1 MKLEFIS
8 TNTYYRHVLEN
19 IYKIAKDKINS
30 FYYLEEINLR
40 SFNYRSRFL
49 DDKNKILIPGE
60 IDIIIEYNGE
70 NIHIKHHI
78 VKDQD
83 NNSQKLLLVSDCCGG
98 PKGEVIFYKLE
109 LIHENEEV
117 LTKFVDDSREIV
129 RERMKQNK
137 HKSKDT
143 IRIYYFKDYWYLFS
157 KIPKRPID
165 TLYLKENQM
174 EQIIKNI
181 NDFFSEE
188 ERNDYI
194 SFGMPYK
201 NVTFLYGV
209 PGSGKTSTINTIASH
224 FGCDVYMLPLS
235 SDMDDSH
242 LVEAFS
248 NVNSECS
255 DRGTEDNR
263 KVIVI
268 EDIDCIFNDRKNG
281 DSLKN
286 GITLQGLLNCMDG
299 FTCIEGALIFITAN
313 NAETLDNAVI
323 RSCRVDHKLELGYA
337 DKYQTEK
344 MFNRFLPNQQNNFL
358 KFYNSIKN
366 TKYTTAMLQ
375 ELLFFNRKHENIL
388 SKIDDFK
395 IIVEKNNPAK
405 LSNEKE
411 NITGHYM

>member
-8 TNTYYRHVLEN
+8 TNTYYRHVLEK
-19 IYKIAKDKINS
+19 IYTIAKDKIDC
-30 FYYLEEINLR
+30 FFYLEEVNYK
-40 SFNYRSRFL
+40 SYNYRSRFL
-49 DDKNKILIPGE
+49 DDKNKVIIPGE
-60 IDIIIEYNGE
+60 IDIIIEYKGE
-70 NIHIKHHI
+70 NIKVKHYIIKDHH
-78 VKDQD
+78 D
-83 NNSQKLLLVSDCCGG
+83 NIQKLLLVNDCCGG
-98 PKGEVIFYKLE
+98 PKGEVPFWRLE
-109 LIHENEEV
+109 LIHENTEI
-117 LTKFVDDSREIV
+117 LTQFVDDAREVV
-129 RERMKQNK
+129 RERIKKNKQ
-137 HKSKDT
+137 KSKDT

-157 KIPKRPID
+157 KTPKRPID

-174 EQIIKNI
+174 EGIIQKIDN
-181 NDFFSEE
+181 FFSEG

-224 FGCDVYMLPLS
+224 YGCDVYMLPLS

-242 LVEAFS
+242 LVDAFS

-255 DRGTEDNR
+255 ERANEENR

-268 EDIDCIFNDRKNG
+268 EDIDCIFNERKQG
-281 DSLKN
+281 DSMKN

-313 NAETLDNAVI
+313 NPETLDNAVI